1 MLIYDVDD
9 FLFVA
14 LVSESVIELVE
25 LGSLCIAEAY
35 RIAVVVMLIP
45 IVWLT
50 ANKPI
55 STLMQGWNTIQDVPI
70 PCLVYV

>member
-9 FLFVA
+9 FLFVT
-14 LVSESVIELVE
+14 LISEGVIELVE

-35 RIAVVVMLIP
+35 RIAVVVVFIP

-50 ANKPI
+50 AYKPI
-55 STLMQGWNTIQDVPI
+55 SALMQGWNTI
-70 PCLVYV
+70 